1 MNSAKL
7 FLILTLIFF
16 LHIESNSQHLSSLK
30 LNHTGGFLADSSKSL
45 QYHSSTNAFLA
56 GVLSL
61 IGPGFALGQIYNND
75 WPQFC
80 FHITI
85 SSACLAGLYI
95 SLNYFLNGSFSAG
108 NGVLLG
114 TAFIY
119 TANWVWS
126 VIDAASTADK
136 IDRQKLKTKHPGIM
150 NRLRFGILYD
160 QNKNL
165 KLKFAIRL

>member
-1 MNSAKL
+1 MRPLRIVIFLAFIFL
-7 FLILTLIFF
+7 F
-16 LHIESNSQHLSSLK
+16 HIESNGQYVSSLK
-30 LNHTGGFLADSSKSL
+30 LNHTGTFFTDSSKSR
-45 QYHSSTNAFLA
+45 QYHSGTNAFLA

-75 WPQFC
+75 WTQFC

-165 KLKFAIRL
+165 KLKFAIGL